1 MSDVF
6 VSCTIYVVEH
16 APNSQHAVRNLTD
29 FCRSFLPGR
38 HRIEIV
44 DVFLHPDR
52 ALADKIL
59 LTPTLIIDSSS
70 PARRIVGDLSD
81 GGILRQALG
90 LNIRLPEARG
100 GSDA

>member
-1 MSDVF
+1 MRDVL

-16 APNSQHAVRNLTD
+16 APNSQNAIRNLTD
-29 FCRSFLPGR
+29 FCRTFLPGH

-44 DVFLHPDR
+44 DVFLHPER

-59 LTPTLIIDSSS
+59 LTPTLIIGSSS
-70 PARRIVGDLSD
+70 SARRIVGDLSE
-81 GGILRQALG
+81 GGVLRQALG
-90 LNIRLPEARG
+90 LNIQLPETLG